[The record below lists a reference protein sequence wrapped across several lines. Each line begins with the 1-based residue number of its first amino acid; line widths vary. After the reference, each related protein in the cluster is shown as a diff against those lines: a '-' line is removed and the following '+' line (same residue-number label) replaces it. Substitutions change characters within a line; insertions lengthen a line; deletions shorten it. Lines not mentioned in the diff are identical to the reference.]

1 MSGGTSGSATTTAAP
16 YGTYSFWTPEH
27 LNNGRNPDYS
37 ATPYETYDGFDLIW
51 RQNYLQG
58 QMKSIE
64 TDIRSIE
71 KNSNLSDTEK
81 MFSMQMAMNSWS
93 AISNLRTNMLK
104 SVSDTL
110 KSIARNV
117 A

>member
-1 MSGGTSGSATTTAAP
+1 MAGSAAP
-16 YGTYSFWTPEH
+16 TGTYSFY
-27 LNNGRNPDYS
+27 G
-37 ATPYETYDGFDLIW
+37 ATDNTRGTYATNFKSYDGFDLIW

-64 TDIRSIE
+64 NDIRNIE
-71 KNSNLSDTEK
+71 QNANLSDTEK

-104 SVSDTL
+104 TVSDTL
-110 KSIARNV
+110 KSVARNV

>member
-1 MSGGTSGSATTTAAP
+1 MSGGTSGTGATTVNP
-16 YGTYSFWTPEH
+16 FGTYSFWTPEH
-27 LNNGRNPDYS
+27 LNNPRNSDYS
-37 ATPYETYDGFDLIW
+37 TTPYETYDGFDLIW

-58 QMKSIE
+58 QMKNIE
-64 TDIRSIE
+64 NDIRSIE

>member
-1 MSGGTSGSATTTAAP
+1 MSSGAGGTTPSS
-16 YGTYSFWTPEH
+16 GTYSFWKPAQ
-27 LNNGRNPDYS
+27 LVNPRDPNYATDYN
-37 ATPYETYDGFDLIW
+37 TYDGFDLIW

-58 QMKSIE
+58 QMKNIE
-64 TDIRSIE
+64 NDIRSIE